1 MAPAV
6 LAALIAAGGTAASLL
21 SNSGKKLSVD
31 QYSTMTPEQQAAY
44 SAMLKNTASMN
55 PDYVKQSGYTPE
67 AYQNSYNVSQYAGQ
81 GFDPTTFSGG
91 YNPTS
96 YNGNQYQTQM
106 QGALNQSLSGQP
118 STDINSQATED
129 YYRQSIEQPA
139 LKQYEEQTRPA
150 WMEKVSNLHSSA
162 RDNME
167 QQGYENLYSG
177 LQQQHGNLLYQDEQA
192 RRGLQESAMQRQ
204 LSGLGVGAT
213 MSGQEQNA
221 WAQQNQ
227 NLYNQSSLAQNQ
239 WGTENQL
246 NLSKEQQAQ
255 QQWYNQNQLGLS
267 QNQQNMTAWQNNQQ
281 NQLGADQNNLQYQ
294 LAQLQ
299 QSQIPYDQ
307 MIKLLGIQTT
317 ENIGQEKG
325 GGIQNILMPWKAF

>member
-6 LAALIAAGGTAASLL
+6 LAAIIAAGGTAASLL
-21 SNSGKKLSVD
+21 ANSGKNLSVD

-44 SAMLKNTASMN
+44 SQMLKQVGGNN
-55 PDYVKQSGYTPE
+55 LDFIKQSGFNPTE
-67 AYQNSYNVSQYAGQ
+67 YQNSFNVSQYGGQ
-81 GFDPTTFSGG
+81 GYDPTTFSGG
-91 YNPTS
+91 YNPTA
-96 YNGNQYQTQM
+96 YTGNQSQTQM
-106 QGALNQSLSGQP
+106 QNALTQSLSGQP
-118 STDINSQATED
+118 STNINQQTTED
-129 YYRQSIEQPA
+129 FYRQSIEQPA
-139 LKQYEEQTRPA
+139 LRQYENEVRPA
-150 WMEKVSNLHSSA
+150 WMEKVSNIHSSA

-167 QQGYENLYSG
+167 QQGYEDLYSG
-177 LQQQHGNLLYQDEQA
+177 LQQQRGNLMYQDEQA

-239 WGTENQL
+239 WGTANQL
-246 NLSKEQQAQ
+246 GISAEQLAQ
-255 QQWYNQNQLGLS
+255 QQWMNQNQLGLS
-267 QNQQNMTAWQNNQQ
+267 QNQQNQSAWQAYQSLMQ
-281 NQLGADQNNLQYQ
+281 GQDQNNLQYQ

-317 ENIGQEKG
+317 ENIGQEEG
-325 GGIQNILMPWKAF
+325 GGFKNILMPWKAF